1 MTKLPAHRGPTIT
14 ERCVAG
20 DAGGIVQN
28 ERIPGR
34 PLRVLVL
41 LDAELVPAWIAA
53 VVYELDRAPW
63 AELRWE
69 VVSPRR
75 REEQIWRGLRWLA
88 RSYELWDRRHG
99 RGPDALARTR
109 LAAPGSMA
117 VMGQA
122 WADELDVVL
131 NLTGGRR
138 AGRPRYAKYG
148 EWRFSTGDG
157 RTDRD
162 GRPAL
167 LDAILRGIG
176 PCEIVLSCQIGSEQ
190 KAVAVARSVSPTH
203 PVSLHR
209 QRNAV
214 LWKSGRL
221 AIESLCR
228 LAHERSLKPLVARAD
243 IGEEPPVLR
252 PTRYALA
259 AAARLGGR
267 LARHALV
274 TRLIARLKTD
284 EWFVAVQPRSRSSSP
299 DRERLPDAARMRGA
313 IPIHTDHAN
322 FIADPFL
329 LEDGN
334 ETWLFVEEWDETQG
348 CGHLA
353 AAQVLAGGEVGPRRE
368 ILRRP
373 YHLSYP
379 FVFRHADHVYLLPES
394 SATKSVDL
402 YRAVAF
408 PDRWEKV
415 GTLVEGFPAVDPTLT
430 VYDGRFWLW
439 VAYAETGSWTCDEL
453 LLYYSDRLADGWTP
467 HPLNPIVSHAGR
479 ARPAGMPFLHGDA
492 SSVPLKTASPPPASE
507 SSSTR
512 SRS

>member
-1 MTKLPAHRGPTIT
+1 
-14 ERCVAG
+14 
-20 DAGGIVQN
+20 
-28 ERIPGR
+28 
-34 PLRVLVL
+34 
-41 LDAELVPAWIAA
+41 
-53 VVYELDRAPW
+53 
-63 AELRWE
+63 
-69 VVSPRR
+69 
-75 REEQIWRGLRWLA
+75 
-88 RSYELWDRRHG
+88 
-99 RGPDALARTR
+99 
-109 LAAPGSMA
+109 
-117 VMGQA
+117 
-122 WADELDVVL
+122 
-131 NLTGGRR
+131 
-138 AGRPRYAKYG
+138 
-148 EWRFSTGDG
+148 
-157 RTDRD
+157 
-162 GRPAL
+162 
-167 LDAILRGIG
+167 
-176 PCEIVLSCQIGSEQ
+176 
-190 KAVAVARSVSPTH
+190 
-203 PVSLHR
+203 
-209 QRNAV
+209 
-214 LWKSGRL
+214 
-221 AIESLCR
+221 
-228 LAHERSLKPLVARAD
+228 
-243 IGEEPPVLR
+243 
-252 PTRYALA
+252 
-259 AAARLGGR
+259 
-267 LARHALV
+267 
-274 TRLIARLKTD
+274 
-284 EWFVAVQPRSRSSSP
+284 
-299 DRERLPDAARMRGA
+299 MRGA

-479 ARPAGMPFLHGDA
+479 ARPAGMPFLHGGR
-492 SSVPLKTASPPPASE
+492 LIRPAQDCVAAAGKRIVLHEVQVMTTTDYREVVVGTIEPEWRSE
-507 SSSTR
+507 L
-512 SRS
+512 SRTHTYARGRCYDVIDGRRVAWRIGRR